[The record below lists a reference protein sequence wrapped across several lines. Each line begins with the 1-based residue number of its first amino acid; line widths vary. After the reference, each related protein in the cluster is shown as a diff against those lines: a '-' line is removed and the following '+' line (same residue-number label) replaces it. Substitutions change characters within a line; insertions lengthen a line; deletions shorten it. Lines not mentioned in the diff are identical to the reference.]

1 MQQEPRE
8 CGEETPSLLWGLD
21 PVFLAFARL
30 YIKDILNIK
39 ESQQAPGLFFYNGHP
54 IRQVDILGTVVGVRE
69 RESFYSYGVDDSTGV
84 INCICWKS
92 SQGTKSSTV
101 CSSMAGGQN
110 LTSLFRK
117 LQESIDKKTKL
128 EIGDVVRM
136 RGYVRVYREQREIHA
151 SLYYKVDDPVWNVQ
165 IARMLELPDIY
176 RKVYD
181 QPFSNVKVAKEE
193 SVNNPGTLD
202 LFSQTSLLSEKIQ
215 DFLVENKV
223 HTFYQQELEAVES
236 LMVPAN
242 QPIVDR
248 SCSEQVNLESRPT
261 SKAIHNIF
269 KEAIQLLRKKGIVFQ
284 KTGDFTDLYY
294 VTSQDKELHKKILGI
309 IQNDCQKPRHSE
321 KGCHFLHIL
330 TCARLHHDPN
340 MSEAM
345 LQKVLDLL
353 EDKSEIVSTMERY
366 YTAF

>member
-1 MQQEPRE
+1 MQSEPKE
-8 CGEETPSLLWGLD
+8 NEEETPSLLWGLD
-21 PVFLAFARL
+21 PVFLAFAKL
-30 YIKDILNIK
+30 YVKDILNMK
-39 ESQQAPGLFFYNGHP
+39 ESQQAPGVFFYNGHP
-54 IRQVDILGTVVGVRE
+54 IKQVDVLGTVVGVRE
-69 RESFYSYGVDDSTGV
+69 RESFYSYGAK
-84 INCICWKS
+84 I
-92 SQGTKSSTV
+92 
-101 CSSMAGGQN
+101 CSSVADGQS

-117 LQESIDKKTKL
+117 LQETIDKKTKL

-151 SLYYKVDDPVWNVQ
+151 TTYYKVDDPVWNVQ

-181 QPFSNVKVAKEE
+181 HPFPNDTVVKEKTV
-193 SVNNPGTLD
+193 SNPGTLD
-202 LFSQTSLLSEKIQ
+202 LSSQTSLLSEKIQ

-223 HTFYQQELEAVES
+223 PTFYQQELEAVES
-236 LMVPAN
+236 LMALAT
-242 QPIVDR
+242 QPIIDR
-248 SCSEQVNLESRPT
+248 SYSEQVNLESHPT

-284 KTGDFTDLYY
+284 KTSDFTSLYY
-294 VTSQDKELHKKILGI
+294 VTNQDKELHQKILSI
-309 IQNDCQKPRHSE
+309 IQDDCQKPRHSE

-330 TCARLHHDPN
+330 ACARRHHDSSV
-340 MSEAM
+340 SEVV
-345 LQKVLDLL
+345 LQQVLDLL